1 MFRPL
6 GRGLRDTLD
15 NLLPFTLASF
25 AWWLGVLLIVTAPAA
40 TLAMFRFADPRRL
53 DDHLRLTRAEA
64 LAMVRR
70 EVLRAWGIALA
81 VGLPVLVLVNNIRV
95 YRDGSLRLLVPF
107 WILLLLLVIAAGGVA
122 GSLRT
127 IHGRSVSEALRQSL
141 VLTLARAPM
150 LLPVVLA
157 LWLIV
162 ALGGVLVVPALMFVP
177 ALVAA
182 TFNHLVYDAL
192 GIAVDDP
199 LDPTAE
205 RQAEDQQAR
214 GGKYSVG

>member
-15 NLLPFTLASF
+15 NLLPFTLASL
-25 AWWLGVLLIVTAPAA
+25 AWWVGILPVVTAPAA
-40 TLAMFRFADPRRL
+40 TLALFGIADPRRL
-53 DDHLRLTRAEA
+53 GDHLRLTREEA
-64 LAMVRR
+64 MAMARH
-70 EVLRAWGIALA
+70 EFLRAWGIALA
-81 VGLPVLVLVNNIRV
+81 VGIPVLVLVNNIRA
-95 YRDGSLRLLVPF
+95 YHDGSLRLLVPF

-122 GSLRT
+122 CSLRAV
-127 IHGRSVSEALRQSL
+127 HGRLVSEALRRS
-141 VLTLARAPM
+141 VVMTLARAPM

-157 LWLIV
+157 LWGIV

-177 ALVAA
+177 ALVAV

-192 GIAVDDP
+192 GIPVDDP